1 MSFETLIVWVV
12 VGAVAGIVLNTL
24 MGGMRIGVGGAILIG
39 VVGAMISG
47 WALDAFGIQ
56 LLSSIF
62 GIGLFAT
69 IVEALIGSVVL
80 LLIFGVFRRY

>member
-1 MSFETLIVWVV
+1 MSFETLIVWVI
-12 VGAVAGIVLNTL
+12 VGAIAGIVLDTL
-24 MGGMRIGVGGAILIG
+24 MGGMRIGLGGAVLIG

-47 WALDAFGIQ
+47 WAFDAFGIQ
-56 LLSSIF
+56 LLS
-62 GIGLFAT
+62 GLFGT

>member
-1 MSFETLIVWVV
+1 MSIENLIVWIV
-12 VGAVAGIVLNTL
+12 VGAVAGIALNIL
-24 MGGMRIGVGGAILIG
+24 MGGMRMGLGGAILIG

-56 LLSSIF
+56 LLS
-62 GIGLFAT
+62 GLFGT

-80 LLIFGVFRRY
+80 LLLFGVFRRY